1 MTRPAVRRGE
11 IWLANWPRR
20 LGSEQRGLRPSLV
33 IQNDEGNDNGNTT
46 IVAAISTS
54 WRPYPFIV
62 PITSAQSGLPR
73 DSAVNLSQVQT
84 IDRLRLIRRVGRL
97 EAAVMILVNQSL
109 RVSLDIPDA

>member
-1 MTRPAVRRGE
+1 MMRPAVRRGE
-11 IWLANWPRR
+11 IWLANWPRG
-20 LGSEQRGLRPSLV
+20 LGSEQRGLRPSLI

-62 PITSAQSGLPR
+62 PITSSESGLPR
-73 DSAVNLSQVQT
+73 ASAVNLSQVQT

-97 EAAVMILVNQSL
+97 EVAAMMLINEAI
-109 RVSLDIPDA
+109 RVSLGLSS